1 MNELVDVASDA
12 YHDDLVAETPTLS
25 KSVIHLLLN
34 ASPAHAREAHPKLNP
49 NFMRKVEEK
58 FDLGTVVHDLFL
70 EGYDRVA
77 IVPFDSWRKQAA
89 QDLRDEA
96 RARGQIPMLA
106 SQAEQV
112 QDMLVVLNARL
123 GQFDL
128 EPELFKNGTAEK
140 TLVWEDRGVTCR
152 ARLDYLHDDHSTIDD
167 LKTSSRLAKPAAW
180 CRTTLW
186 SIGADLQQAFYV
198 RGCKAIL
205 GVEPDF
211 RFVIIETEP
220 PHEISVISVD
230 PYSIAVANRKID
242 YALDLWRDCLE
253 KDEWPGY
260 DRRIHYAE
268 MPPWVENE
276 WIAREVNE
284 AAA

>member
-1 MNELVDVASDA
+1 MSVVDVAA
-12 YHDDLVAETPTLS
+12 EQYHADLVADRPTLS
-25 KSVIHLLLN
+25 KSIIQRLLT

-49 NFMRKVEEK
+49 SFMRQIEER

-77 IVPFDSWRKQAA
+77 IVPFDDWRKQAA
-89 QDLRDEA
+89 KDLRDEA

-112 QDMLVVLNARL
+112 QDMLVALRSRL
-123 GQFDL
+123 TQFDL
-128 EPELFKNGTAEK
+128 APALFTAGKPEQTI
-140 TLVWEDRGVTCR
+140 VWEDRGVLCR
-152 ARLDYLHDDHSTIDD
+152 ARLDWLHDDHSTIDD
-167 LKTSSRLAKPAAW
+167 LKTSSRLAKPDQW

-198 RGCKAIL
+198 RGCHAVL

-220 PHEISVISVD
+220 PFEASVVSVD
-230 PYSIAVANRKID
+230 SYSIAVANRKID
-242 YALDLWRDCLE
+242 HALDLWRTCLE
-253 KDEWPGY
+253 TDAWPGY

-268 MPPWVENE
+268 MPPWIENE
-276 WIAREVNE
+276 WLAKE